1 MFTMAKN
8 VACSLY
14 REGAHSIDTIE
25 KKREIKVPYSLVKQ
39 GLLQPN
45 NNSAKNICGLRY
57 QIAELM
63 KEVIWPI

>member
-25 KKREIKVPYSLVKQ
+25 KKRKIKVPYSLVKQ
-39 GLLQPN
+39 GLLKSSSN
-45 NNSAKNICGLRY
+45 AARNICGLR
-57 QIAELM
+57 
-63 KEVIWPI
+63 